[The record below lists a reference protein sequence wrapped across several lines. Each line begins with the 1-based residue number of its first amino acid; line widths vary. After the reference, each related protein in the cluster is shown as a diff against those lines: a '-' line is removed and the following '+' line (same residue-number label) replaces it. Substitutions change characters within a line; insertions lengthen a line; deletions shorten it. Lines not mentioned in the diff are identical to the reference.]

1 MYNLFLRAMTLGLL
15 GNVKKKNIKFED
27 TEAFKLWQMIGAFG
41 GFLTLQPNQSHKN
54 KIIAVTHPNLI
65 AILYNALFSF
75 TLSLTVLGLILTL
88 PALKTFK
95 KYEANIPYVVYLGTM
110 IFAAFVWAFMIVSS
124 ILGPD
129 PIPDPALR
137 QLPY

>member
-1 MYNLFLRAMTLGLL
+1 M
-15 GNVKKKNIKFED
+15 
-27 TEAFKLWQMIGAFG
+27 
-41 GFLTLQPNQSHKN
+41 
-54 KIIAVTHPNLI
+54 
-65 AILYNALFSF
+65 YNALFSF

-95 KYEANIPYVVYLGTM
+95 EYEANIPYVVYLGTM
-110 IFAAFVWAFMIVSS
+110 IFAAFVWAFIIVSS
-124 ILGPD
+124 IFGPD